1 MIAEGEKY
9 RFLNIRAVGA
19 YCWSWGKTFPTL
31 FSNKRGLKAAT
42 SYLLEQEALAELEL
56 ARDMAKEDVTR
67 NLHKDD
73 DGWLERSRADTVPL
87 MDSRDAYTYKGFDN
101 HIRKEGWSLS
111 GLTIITS
118 TKRR

>member
-56 ARDMAKEDVTR
+56 ARD
-67 NLHKDD
+67 
-73 DGWLERSRADTVPL
+73 VP
-87 MDSRDAYTYKGFDN
+87 
-101 HIRKEGWSLS
+101 RK
-111 GLTIITS
+111 T
-118 TKRR
+118 